1 MDAPAPFSGA
11 PPDRGAE
18 MPRLRCIVKG
28 IMNILRELA
37 RRQLLVV
44 TGKGG
49 VGKTLITGVL
59 GALVAEQGGRVLAVE
74 VDPREN
80 LHQMLGVDPS
90 GGAIVRTPFGVSLQN
105 LRPRDVLDEIV
116 RERVRLEMLV
126 RRVLAS
132 PVYQTFTEG
141 APGLKELAIL
151 GHAAMQVRGFGRRAA
166 QFDTVL
172 LDAPATGHGLA
183 LLLAPK
189 LVSEAIPGGPFGEL
203 AGELAEFAGDTA
215 RSGVVVVTAAEELPV
230 EEALEL
236 RTSLGTALGRAPL
249 LLVVNGL
256 YPPYPGEEGGEPGGT
271 REPVL
276 AADAAHLRGL
286 WRERRRVNE
295 KERERLLAGW
305 EGPVAELP
313 LLALPAGP
321 ALVRRLAERLRGSLG
336 TAGEARR

>member
-1 MDAPAPFSGA
+1 MDT
-11 PPDRGAE
+11 
-18 MPRLRCIVKG
+18 
-28 IMNILRELA
+28 LRELA

-49 VGKTLITGVL
+49 VGKTLLTGVL
-59 GALVAEQGGRVLAVE
+59 GTLLARHGRRVLAVE

-90 GGAIVRTPFGVSLQN
+90 GGAVVTTPFGVSLQN

-116 RERVRLEMLV
+116 RERVKLELLV
-126 RRVLAS
+126 RRILVS
-132 PVYQTFTEG
+132 PVYQTFSEG

-151 GHAAMQVRGFGRRAA
+151 GHAAMQVRGFGRRPPR
-166 QFDTVL
+166 FDTVL
-172 LDAPATGHGLA
+172 LDAPATGHGLS

-203 AGELAEFAGDTA
+203 AGELAGFAGN
-215 RSGVVVVTAAEELPV
+215 SELCGVVVATAAEELPV

-236 RTSLGTALGRAPL
+236 RQSLADRLGRVPL

-256 YPPYPGEEGGEPGGT
+256 YPPFPGGVGAEDP
-271 REPVL
+271 RGDEAVPAL
-276 AADAAHLRGL
+276 AADASQLRAL
-286 WRERRRVNE
+286 WRDRRRVNE
-295 KERERLLAGW
+295 RERARLLAAW
-305 EGPVAELP
+305 QGPVAELP

-321 ALVRRLAERLRGSLG
+321 ELVRRLAAQLAEQLAAPLARPPRESTDEPANEGSLA
-336 TAGEARR
+336 AGAAEVVR